1 MEEQAFWSWFC
12 QTGEPL
18 AYLLQ
23 SRLRTC
29 FTAGQRAET
38 AVRPDFRGQGPRT

>member
-18 AYLLQ
+18 AYLFH
-23 SRLRTC
+23 C
-29 FTAGQRAET
+29 WAEGG
-38 AVRPDFRGQGPRT
+38 DGGPA